1 MAKDVYTNERNIEM
15 ADLDNNI
22 PDKPGSTIAVLGSGD
37 FGRALTKRL
46 SMAGYDVQIGSRSPE
61 KRQNNPSL
69 LIQHVVSIKEA
80 LNHSDVVFIAIPRD
94 GYDATMTPLR
104 TQLKDKILIDVS
116 NRTQASC
123 EGCSNAEYLASLVP
137 EARVVKGFNVVSAW
151 SLESDV
157 YGGSRLVYICGN
169 DAVAKD
175 KVCLI
180 FHFKCILICSFIK
193 RPSCNA

>member
-1 MAKDVYTNERNIEM
+1 MAKDVFTNERTIEM
-15 ADLDNNI
+15 AELDNNN
-22 PDKPGSTIAVLGSGD
+22 PDKPSSTISVLGSGD

-69 LIQHVVSIKEA
+69 LTHRVVSLKEA

-94 GYDATMTPLR
+94 GYDATMTSLR

-116 NRTQASC
+116 NGTQASSQ
-123 EGCSNAEYLASLVP
+123 GSSNAEYLASLVP

-169 DAVAKD
+169 DSDAKE
-175 KVCLI
+175 KVFLHTLHQHTYT
-180 FHFKCILICSFIK
+180 FLQ
-193 RPSCNA
+193 